1 MTCTGHGGR
10 APQYACPTFGVFVCT
25 TCSGAFREFQFRVKS
40 ISNSLFSPEEVRV
53 MQETGNDSARARYL
67 AGWYGTQNER
77 TCPLVENSKPGQLR
91 DFIRQVFHERRFE
104 GAAAPPPAPT
114 PAAPAPVQAAA
125 APPPAPEADPFGLG
139 GFASPKAADPGTS
152 GGGDVGWAA
161 FGSPPGSGGGAA
173 QAAEAQPVDLFGMAP
188 ASQAPQ
194 PTQTAPAPV
203 QTQGGQVDF
212 QSLGPAPAAP
222 AAPAA
227 PVAAANNGEWDAFSG
242 ATPAAAP
249 APPAAAAP
257 APVAAPPHPR
267 LLLPQPRRLLQRLRL
282 REKCS
287 MTTSSVLRRSRRN
300 RRLAR
305 TVLEDPP
312 RLRWAPSARANR
324 EFLLRG

>member
-1 MTCTGHGGR
+1 MSTGALAARQNAKHEKILRDLCKLEGNRQCMTCTGHGGR
-10 APQYACPTFGVFVCT
+10 APQYACPTFGIFVCT

-188 ASQAPQ
+188 A
-194 PTQTAPAPV
+194 
-203 QTQGGQVDF
+203 
-212 QSLGPAPAAP
+212 
-222 AAPAA
+222 
-227 PVAAANNGEWDAFSG
+227 
-242 ATPAAAP
+242 
-249 APPAAAAP
+249 
-257 APVAAPPHPR
+257 
-267 LLLPQPRRLLQRLRL
+267 
-282 REKCS
+282 
-287 MTTSSVLRRSRRN
+287 
-300 RRLAR
+300 
-305 TVLEDPP
+305 
-312 RLRWAPSARANR
+312 
-324 EFLLRG
+324 